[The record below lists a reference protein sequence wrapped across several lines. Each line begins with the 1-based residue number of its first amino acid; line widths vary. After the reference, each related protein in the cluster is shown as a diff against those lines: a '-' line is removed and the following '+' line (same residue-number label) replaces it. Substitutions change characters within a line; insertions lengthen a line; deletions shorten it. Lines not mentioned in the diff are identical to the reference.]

1 MIEDINYEKEVQDYH
16 SFSELSLKEII
27 SELDKLSNNSKPY
40 SVSKKVEEIKVVFYK
55 KLKIQSSQDNLDP
68 SDNNKL
74 HPLEIKFKKIL
85 NKFKKKNKNLE
96 LKEKKEQNNLSIKI
110 KIISDIAKLTK
121 EDESI
126 KITFEKFRHYK
137 KNGMT

>member
-1 MIEDINYEKEVQDYH
+1 MIEDINYEKKVQDYH

-85 NKFKKKNKNLE
+85 NKFKKKKQE
-96 LKEKKEQNNLSIKI
+96 FRIEREKKN
-110 KIISDIAKLTK
+110 KIIFQLKLK
-121 EDESI
+121 LFPI
-126 KITFEKFRHYK
+126 
-137 KNGMT
+137 